1 MRTNDLFMP
10 SPAVLEPALLDA
22 RHDPV
27 PNAQGHGA
35 RAARPGRRRFI
46 VQAAA
51 GGGLLLG
58 VSLTVNPRRADAA
71 SPSGAPVQAW
81 IRISSDDLVTVL
93 VGSSDMGQGVLSGFA
108 QVVGDE
114 LRATWS
120 QMRAEHAPASP
131 VFGNPAFRG
140 LQLTGGSNSIRG
152 YYNALRQ
159 AGAAARELLI
169 LAAASI
175 FKVSSSSCV
184 AANGRVTVTG
194 TAFSASYG
202 QLAATAATLSLPGA
216 PAVAAAPSGGLIGR
230 SLPRVDLPSKVDGS
244 AIYGLD
250 VRVPNML
257 YAVIKQSP
265 VLGGTVQSTPSQPAG
280 TLAVV
285 NLGNAVA
292 VVATGTWAAFKAA
305 RELSVS
311 WNKPADAAQ
320 MDSVAI
326 TARARELMANGTPA
340 VAVRTG
346 DTAGMLQGNQ
356 GALEL
361 TYELPYLAHACMEVL
376 CCTAEVTATEC
387 RVWAPTQGQASVVAT
402 AAQITGLD
410 PSRISVTT
418 TMLGGGLG
426 RKIEQDFIAQA
437 IRTAKA
443 MGRPVKLMWPREE
456 DFSHDYYR
464 PMTLSR
470 IRAVVDSA
478 GDIPAWSNR
487 IVAPSISAQRRPLPA
502 SGVDNSAVEGANDIP
517 YAIGST
523 LVEFVR
529 HDAPVPVGYWRSV
542 GHSIN
547 AFAVESAIDELAA
560 RVGMDPLAFRRRLLA
575 GSPRLLAVLDA
586 AAQLAGWGQPLAVGR
601 AQGLAL
607 HASFG
612 SIVAQV
618 AEVSQPAAGSLK
630 IHRISCAIDCGTAIN
645 PDSVKAQMEGG
656 IVHGLTAALWGKM
669 TFSKGRANSR
679 NFNGYRMMRASDM
692 PRIDVQIVQT
702 GGPLGG
708 VGEPGVPPVAPAVA
722 NALARLTGQRIRSL
736 PMFPAAA
743 TMGDD

>member
-1 MRTNDLFMP
+1 MQMNAMP
-10 SPAVLEPALLDA
+10 MPLSAPLQPAPLDA
-22 RHDPV
+22 CIDPA
-27 PNAQGHGA
+27 PTAPQHPAQ
-35 RAARPGRRRFI
+35 AAQPGRRRFMI
-46 VQAAA
+46 QAAA

-58 VSLTVNPRRADAA
+58 VSLMVGPRRADAA
-71 SPSGAPVQAW
+71 TAPGSQVQAW

-108 QVVGDE
+108 QIVGDE

-120 QMRAEHAPASP
+120 QMRAEHSPASP

-140 LQLTGGSNSIRG
+140 MQLTGGSNSIRG

-159 AGAAARELLI
+159 AGAAGRELLI
-169 LAAASI
+169 LAAAKI
-175 FKVSSSSCV
+175 FNVPTSNCV
-184 AANGRVTVTG
+184 ASNGRVSITG

-202 QLAATAATLSLPGA
+202 QLAATAATLSLPSA
-216 PAVAAAPSGGLIGR
+216 PSVSAAPSGGLIGR

-244 AIYGLD
+244 AVYGLD

-265 VLGGTVQSTPSQPAG
+265 VLGGTVQSAPSQPAG

-311 WNKPADAAQ
+311 WAKPANAAQ

-326 TARARELMANGTPA
+326 AARARDLMANGTPA
-340 VAVRTG
+340 IAVNTG
-346 DTAGMLQGNQ
+346 NAAGALEGNQ
-356 GALEL
+356 GALEM

-376 CCTAEVTATEC
+376 CCTAEVTATDC
-387 RVWAPTQGQASVVAT
+387 RIWAPTQGQASVVAT

-456 DFSHDYYR
+456 DFSHDFYR

-478 GDIPAWSNR
+478 GDIQAWANR
-487 IVAPSISAQRRPLPA
+487 IVAPSITAQRRPLPA
-502 SGVDNSAVEGANDIP
+502 NGVDNSAVEGANDIP

-529 HDAPVPVGYWRSV
+529 HDSPVPLGYWRSV

-547 AFAVESAIDELAA
+547 AFTVESAIDELAL

-575 GSPRLLAVLDA
+575 GNTRLLAVLDA
-586 AAQLAGWGQPLAVGR
+586 AAQLAGWGQPAAVGR
-601 AQGLAL
+601 ARGLAL

-618 AEVSQPAAGSLK
+618 AEVSQPVAGSLK
-630 IHRISCAIDCGTAIN
+630 IHRISCAVDCGTAIN
-645 PDSVKAQMEGG
+645 PDTVKAQMEGG
-656 IVHGLTAALWGKM
+656 IVHGLTAALWGRM
-669 TFSKGRANSR
+669 TFTGGRANSR

-692 PRIDVQIVQT
+692 PRIDVQIVPSA
-702 GGPLGG
+702 GPLGG

-722 NALARLTGQRIRSL
+722 NALARLTGQRIRTL

-743 TMGDD
+743 TMGDG